1 MNKRMNGFT
10 CMLQKGILFVSLVKF
25 PPIIMSQKFVPFRNF
40 VPKCNVTKGSA
51 VEPVL
56 SGTVLSGHPASIKW
70 SVVKVPKFMSLNY
83 CNLDLY

>member
-10 CMLQKGILFVSLVKF
+10 CMLQKGILFVPFVKF
-25 PPIIMSQKFVPFRNF
+25 PLIIMSQKFVPFCNF
-40 VPKCNVTKGSA
+40 VPKCNVTKGST
-51 VEPVL
+51 VEP
-56 SGTVLSGHPASIKW
+56 VLSGHPASIKW